1 MKKIFEYLK
10 KDGWFK
16 GDKILWIAVIMISL
30 FSLFPVY
37 SASANLEY
45 VVREGTTA
53 GHLVKHALFIVIGL
67 GIMRGIGIFRYEYI
81 GYFSIFFLG
90 AVIVLLILTLF
101 MGSTIGGAS
110 AARWIK
116 LGPFSFQPS
125 TFAYLLLIIHICW
138 YLTRKTF
145 REHSVVQ
152 NIIWLFLPILIVFG
166 LVFKDNGSTGL
177 IIFGVS
183 MIVMLIGQ
191 YPIKQLAIFGGIM
204 TVLVGV
210 FLFLALTTNIFE
222 ETRVHT
228 WKSRIEVFLG
238 IKELN
243 EEERRERD
251 YQVDRAK
258 AAIVHGNFKGVG
270 PGKSAL
276 VSSLPQSASDFIFA
290 IIIEEYGFLGGFA
303 LIGVYFIILVRII
316 MIARNIP
323 YFFGKL
329 LSISIGVMIFV
340 QLAINI
346 AVALSMI
353 PVTGQPLPLI
363 SYGGTSML
371 VTYMQ
376 LGIVLNISSRIQV
389 LYDEVQEKKQFV
401 QGISDIA

>member
-228 WKSRIEVFLG
+228 WKSRVEVFLG

-243 EEERRERD
+243 EEERREKD

-258 AAIVHGNFKGVG
+258 AAIVHGSFKGVG

>member
-53 GHLVKHALFIVIGL
+53 GHLVKHALFIIIGL

-204 TVLVGV
+204 TMLVGV
-210 FLFLALTTNIFE
+210 FLFLALTANI
-222 ETRVHT
+222 
-228 WKSRIEVFLG
+228 
-238 IKELN
+238 
-243 EEERRERD
+243 
-251 YQVDRAK
+251 
-258 AAIVHGNFKGVG
+258 FKGVG

-303 LIGVYFIILVRII
+303 LIGLYFIILVRII

-389 LYDEVQEKKQFV
+389 LYDEVQEKKQSV

>member
-222 ETRVHT
+222 KTRVHT
-228 WKSRIEVFLG
+228 WKSRVEVFLG
-238 IKELN
+238 IK
-243 EEERRERD
+243 
-251 YQVDRAK
+251 
-258 AAIVHGNFKGVG
+258 GVG
-270 PGKSAL
+270 PCKSAL

-303 LIGVYFIILVRII
+303 LIGLYFIILVRII

-389 LYDEVQEKKQFV
+389 LYDEVQEKKQSV

>member
-152 NIIWLFLPILIVFG
+152 NIICLFLPILIVFG

-204 TVLVGV
+204 TLLVGV
-210 FLFLALTTNIFE
+210 FLFLALNTNIFE
-222 ETRVHT
+222 KTRVDT
-228 WKSRIEVFLG
+228 WISRVEGFLDT
-238 IKELN
+238 K
-243 EEERRERD
+243 EEEKYREKN
-251 YQVDRAK
+251 YQRDRAK
-258 AAIVHGNFKGVG
+258 AAIVHGNLTGVG

-303 LIGVYFIILVRII
+303 LIGLYFIILVRII

-389 LYDEVQEKKQFV
+389 LYDEVQEKKQSV

>member
-191 YPIKQLAIFGGIM
+191 YPIKQLAIVGGIM
-204 TVLVGV
+204 TLLVGV
-210 FLFLALTTNIFE
+210 FLFLALNTNIFE
-222 ETRVHT
+222 KTRVDT
-228 WKSRIEVFLG
+228 WISRVEGFLDT
-238 IKELN
+238 K
-243 EEERRERD
+243 EEEKYREKN
-251 YQVDRAK
+251 YQRDRAK
-258 AAIVHGNFKGVG
+258 AAIVHGNLTGVG

-389 LYDEVQEKKQFV
+389 LYDEVQEKKQSV

>member
-204 TVLVGV
+204 TLLVGG

-222 ETRVHT
+222 KTRVHT
-228 WKSRIEVFLG
+228 WKSRVEVFLG

>member
-90 AVIVLLILTLF
+90 AVVVLLILTLF

-145 REHSVVQ
+145 REHAVVQ

-204 TVLVGV
+204 TLLVGV
-210 FLFLALTTNIFE
+210 FLFLALNTNIFE
-222 ETRVHT
+222 KTRVDT
-228 WKSRIEVFLG
+228 WISRVEGFLDT
-238 IKELN
+238 K
-243 EEERRERD
+243 EEEKYREKN
-251 YQVDRAK
+251 YQRDRAK
-258 AAIVHGNFKGVG
+258 AAIVHGSFKGVG

-303 LIGVYFIILVRII
+303 LIGLYFIILVRII

-389 LYDEVQEKKQFV
+389 LYDEVQEKKQSV

>member
-204 TVLVGV
+204 TLLVGG

-222 ETRVHT
+222 KTRVHT
-228 WKSRIEVFLG
+228 WKSRVEVFLG

-251 YQVDRAK
+251 YQLDRAK

-389 LYDEVQEKKQFV
+389 LYDEVQEKKQSV

>member
-145 REHSVVQ
+145 REHAVVQ

-204 TVLVGV
+204 TLLVGV
-210 FLFLALTTNIFE
+210 FLFLALNTNIFE
-222 ETRVHT
+222 KTRVDT
-228 WKSRIEVFLG
+228 WISRVEGFLDT
-238 IKELN
+238 KEG
-243 EEERRERD
+243 EKYREKN
-251 YQVDRAK
+251 YQRDRAK
-258 AAIVHGNFKGVG
+258 AAIVHGSFKGVG

-303 LIGVYFIILVRII
+303 LIGLYFIILVRII

-389 LYDEVQEKKQFV
+389 LYDEVQEKKQSV

>member
-145 REHSVVQ
+145 RENSVVQ

-204 TVLVGV
+204 TLLVGV
-210 FLFLALTTNIFE
+210 FLFLALNTNIFE
-222 ETRVHT
+222 KTRVDT
-228 WKSRIEVFLG
+228 WISRVEGFLDT
-238 IKELN
+238 K
-243 EEERRERD
+243 EEEKYREKN
-251 YQVDRAK
+251 YQRDRAK
-258 AAIVHGNFKGVG
+258 AAIVHGNLTGVG

-303 LIGVYFIILVRII
+303 LIGLYFIILVRII

-389 LYDEVQEKKQFV
+389 LYDEVQEKKQSV

>member
-101 MGSTIGGAS
+101 MGSTIGSAS

-145 REHSVVQ
+145 REHAVVQ

-204 TVLVGV
+204 TLLVGV
-210 FLFLALTTNIFE
+210 FLFLALNTNIFE
-222 ETRVHT
+222 KTRVDT
-228 WKSRIEVFLG
+228 WISRVEGFLDT
-238 IKELN
+238 KEG
-243 EEERRERD
+243 EKYREKN
-251 YQVDRAK
+251 YQRDRAK
-258 AAIVHGNFKGVG
+258 AAIVHGSFKGVG

-303 LIGVYFIILVRII
+303 LIGLYFIILVRII

-389 LYDEVQEKKQFV
+389 LYDEVQEKKQSV

>member
-204 TVLVGV
+204 TLLVGG

-222 ETRVHT
+222 KTRVHT
-228 WKSRIEVFLG
+228 WKSRVEVFLG

-251 YQVDRAK
+251 
-258 AAIVHGNFKGVG
+258 
-270 PGKSAL
+270 
-276 VSSLPQSASDFIFA
+276 
-290 IIIEEYGFLGGFA
+290 
-303 LIGVYFIILVRII
+303 
-316 MIARNIP
+316 
-323 YFFGKL
+323 
-329 LSISIGVMIFV
+329 
-340 QLAINI
+340 
-346 AVALSMI
+346 
-353 PVTGQPLPLI
+353 
-363 SYGGTSML
+363 
-371 VTYMQ
+371 
-376 LGIVLNISSRIQV
+376 
-389 LYDEVQEKKQFV
+389 
-401 QGISDIA
+401 

>member
-145 REHSVVQ
+145 REHAVVQ

-191 YPIKQLAIFGGIM
+191 YPIKQLVIFGGIM
-204 TVLVGV
+204 TLLVGV
-210 FLFLALTTNIFE
+210 FLFLALNTNIFE
-222 ETRVHT
+222 KTRVDT
-228 WKSRIEVFLG
+228 WISRVEGFLDT
-238 IKELN
+238 KEG
-243 EEERRERD
+243 EKYREKN
-251 YQVDRAK
+251 YQRDRAK
-258 AAIVHGNFKGVG
+258 AAIVHGSFKGVG

-303 LIGVYFIILVRII
+303 LIGLYFIILVRII

-389 LYDEVQEKKQFV
+389 LYDEVQEKKQSV

>member
-204 TVLVGV
+204 TLLVGV
-210 FLFLALTTNIFE
+210 FLFLALNTNIFE
-222 ETRVHT
+222 KTRVDT
-228 WKSRIEVFLG
+228 WISRVEGFLDT
-238 IKELN
+238 KEG
-243 EEERRERD
+243 EKYREKN
-251 YQVDRAK
+251 YQRDRAK
-258 AAIVHGNFKGVG
+258 AAIVHGSFKGVG

-303 LIGVYFIILVRII
+303 LIGLYFIILVRII

-389 LYDEVQEKKQFV
+389 LYDEVQEKKQSV

>member
-145 REHSVVQ
+145 RENSVVQ

-204 TVLVGV
+204 TLLVGV
-210 FLFLALTTNIFE
+210 FLFLALNTNIFE
-222 ETRVHT
+222 KTRVDT
-228 WKSRIEVFLG
+228 WISRVEGFLDT
-238 IKELN
+238 KEG
-243 EEERRERD
+243 EKYREKN
-251 YQVDRAK
+251 YQRDRAK
-258 AAIVHGNFKGVG
+258 AAIVHGNLTGVG

-303 LIGVYFIILVRII
+303 LIGLYFIILVRII

-389 LYDEVQEKKQFV
+389 LYDEVQEKKQSV

>member
-145 REHSVVQ
+145 REHAVVQ

-204 TVLVGV
+204 TLLVGV
-210 FLFLALTTNIFE
+210 FLFLALNTNIFE
-222 ETRVHT
+222 KTRVDT
-228 WKSRIEVFLG
+228 WISRVEGFLDT
-238 IKELN
+238 KEG
-243 EEERRERD
+243 EKYREKN
-251 YQVDRAK
+251 YQRDRAK
-258 AAIVHGNFKGVG
+258 AAIVHGSFKGVG

-276 VSSLPQSASDFIFA
+276 VSSLPQSTSDFIFA

-303 LIGVYFIILVRII
+303 LIGLYFIILVRII

-389 LYDEVQEKKQFV
+389 LYDEVQEKKQSV

>member
-204 TVLVGV
+204 TLLVGV
-210 FLFLALTTNIFE
+210 FLFLALNTNIFE
-222 ETRVHT
+222 KTRVDT
-228 WKSRIEVFLG
+228 WISRVEGFLDT
-238 IKELN
+238 K
-243 EEERRERD
+243 EEEKYREKN
-251 YQVDRAK
+251 YQRDRAK
-258 AAIVHGNFKGVG
+258 AAIVHGNLTGVG

-389 LYDEVQEKKQFV
+389 LYDEVQEKKQSV

>member
-204 TVLVGV
+204 TLLVGV
-210 FLFLALTTNIFE
+210 FLFLALNTNIFE
-222 ETRVHT
+222 KTRVDT
-228 WKSRIEVFLG
+228 WISRVEGFLDT
-238 IKELN
+238 K
-243 EEERRERD
+243 EEEKYREKN
-251 YQVDRAK
+251 YQRDRAK
-258 AAIVHGNFKGVG
+258 AAIVHGNLTGVG

-303 LIGVYFIILVRII
+303 LIGLYFIILVRII

-389 LYDEVQEKKQFV
+389 LYDEVQEKKQSV

>member
-204 TVLVGV
+204 TLLVGG

-222 ETRVHT
+222 KTRVHT
-228 WKSRIEVFLG
+228 WKSRVEVFLG

-251 YQVDRAK
+251 DQVDRAK

-276 VSSLPQSASDFIFA
+276 VSYLPQSASDFIFA

-389 LYDEVQEKKQFV
+389 LYDEVQEKKQSV

>member
-204 TVLVGV
+204 TLLVGG

-222 ETRVHT
+222 KTRVHT
-228 WKSRIEVFLG
+228 WKSRVEVFLG

-389 LYDEVQEKKQFV
+389 LYDEVQEKKQSV

>member
-204 TVLVGV
+204 AVLVGV
-210 FLFLALTTNIFE
+210 FLFLALNTNIFE
-222 ETRVHT
+222 KTRVDT
-228 WKSRIEVFLG
+228 WISRVEGFLDT
-238 IKELN
+238 KEG
-243 EEERRERD
+243 EKYREKN
-251 YQVDRAK
+251 YQRDRAK
-258 AAIVHGNFKGVG
+258 AAIVHGSFKGVG

-303 LIGVYFIILVRII
+303 LIGLYFIILVRII

-389 LYDEVQEKKQFV
+389 LYDEVQEKKQSV

>member
-204 TVLVGV
+204 TLLVGV
-210 FLFLALTTNIFE
+210 FLFLALNTNIFE
-222 ETRVHT
+222 KTRVDT
-228 WKSRIEVFLG
+228 WISRVEGFLDT
-238 IKELN
+238 K
-243 EEERRERD
+243 EEEKYREKN
-251 YQVDRAK
+251 YQRDRAK
-258 AAIVHGNFKGVG
+258 AAIVHGNLTGVG

-303 LIGVYFIILVRII
+303 LIGLYFIILVRII

-340 QLAINI
+340 QLSINI
-346 AVALSMI
+346 AVALSMM

-389 LYDEVQEKKQFV
+389 LYDEVQEKKQSV